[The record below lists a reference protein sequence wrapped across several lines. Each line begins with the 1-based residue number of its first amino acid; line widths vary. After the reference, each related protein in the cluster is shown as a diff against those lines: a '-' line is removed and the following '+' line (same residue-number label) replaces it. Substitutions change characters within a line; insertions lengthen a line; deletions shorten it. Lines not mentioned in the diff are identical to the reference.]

1 VEPVYGLD
9 RLHLPFNLAVS
20 LAPGGEGA
28 WLLAEY
34 DDRFFSRV
42 DVAAALESY
51 LVRLEELTSTTTSR
65 QPQGL

>member
-20 LAPGGEGA
+20 LPPRGEGA
-28 WLLAEY
+28 TLRVEY
-34 DDRFFSRV
+34 DDRFFSRG

-51 LVRLEELTSTTTSR
+51 LLRLEELASSSAFKH
-65 QPQGL
+65 LELA